1 MIETMNRNDLKEK
14 FNIIGENKDIM
25 LFSKGPEKRGIGYT
39 GSISLENGK
48 AKFNGKSYGD
58 VESLSAA
65 LAEWADGLE
74 WPVDSYCPITNETY
88 RLLGRITYYLT
99 DKLGFV
105 EDRSC
110 WGDGYV
116 YGRNI
121 GPGYA
126 IVFKIYN
133 IKDEI
138 TITSKYASLTFSQK
152 VNNIDEAVS
161 MITNIVRSEILMMA
175 KDMVSALS
183 LLPEK
188 EMTDVELFVDSKANI
203 FGFEKVDFKS
213 SMISLLEKELNA
225 LKGE

>member
-1 MIETMNRNDLKEK
+1 MNRKDLQEK
-14 FNIIGENKDIM
+14 YNILGENKDIM
-25 LFSKGPEKRGIGYT
+25 VFTKGPAKRGIGYA
-39 GSISLENGK
+39 GNISLENGK

-65 LAEWADGLE
+65 LTEWADSLE
-74 WPVDSYCPITNETY
+74 WPVDSYCPMTNETY
-88 RLLGRITYYLT
+88 RLLDRVTWYLT

-105 EDRSC
+105 EDRSN

-126 IVFKIYN
+126 IVFRIYN
-133 IKDEI
+133 IHDEI
-138 TITSKYASLTFSQK
+138 TIASKYAGLTFSQTVK
-152 VNNIDEAVS
+152 DIDEAVS
-161 MITNIVRSEILMMA
+161 MITHIVRSEILMMA
-175 KDMVSALS
+175 KDMVAALS

-188 EMTDVELFVDSKANI
+188 EMTDVELFVESNKNI
-203 FGFEKVDFKS
+203 FGLEKVDFKS
-213 SMISLLEKELNA
+213 SMIALLEKELKS